1 MRLRHL
7 YFMEPSLSSLLQKA
21 FEHAEDAL
29 SVHRTDGT
37 LLLVN
42 DAFCRLVGKSREEI
56 LGKKCYEVV
65 HSERDFPHFCP
76 MVKAKRD
83 LLPHNAEFSMNG
95 RDFLV
100 SVYPVVERGEMYA
113 AVHII
118 KDITEL
124 KEKERQ
130 LEEARSF
137 LQSVIDGIADPILV
151 VDLEYRLKLVNKAFS
166 RLYPGSGRCFRV
178 THGRRTPCR
187 GAEHPCPLEEVRR
200 LLKPVVVEHV
210 HRHGGEVRYIEII
223 ASPLFDAGGSLAGV
237 VESMRDVTEH
247 KRREEEVRGYARKL
261 EESNRMK
268 ELFLDILR
276 HDVLNPAGVALNFTD
291 LLLEDAHTEEERENL
306 EAIKRSIERLIQI
319 VEDASTLARLESG
332 RGFKLEE
339 LNLAEVIH
347 RAVAAT
353 HHLIKER
360 GMRIEL
366 NFGGNLPIRGSR
378 MLEQVFINL
387 LTNAAKYAAE
397 GKRVIV
403 EVEDEGNSYLVKVRD
418 FGPGIPDEF
427 KGTVFERFS
436 RKEKRGVKGIGLGLA
451 IVKRIVELHRG
462 EVWVE
467 DNSPSGAVFCV
478 RLPKRVDS
486 NLNSRGQ

>member
-1 MRLRHL
+1 
-7 YFMEPSLSSLLQKA
+7 MEYPPSSLLQKA

-42 DAFCRLVGKSREEI
+42 DAFCRLVGKPREEI
-56 LGKKCYEVV
+56 LGRKCYEVV
-65 HSERDFPHFCP
+65 HNEEDFPHFCP
-76 MVKAKRD
+76 MVRTKRD
-83 LLPHNAEFSMNG
+83 LLPHNAEFSMRG
-95 RDFLV
+95 RDFMV
-100 SVYPVVERGEMYA
+100 SVYPVLDDGEIRA
-113 AVHII
+113 VVHII

-124 KEKERQ
+124 KQKERQ

-137 LQSVIDGIADPILV
+137 LQSVIDGIADPIVV
-151 VDLEYRLKLVNKAFS
+151 VDLEYRIMLANRAFR
-166 RLYPGSGRCFRV
+166 RLYPGSGRCYRV
-178 THGRRTPCR
+178 THNRSTPCR
-187 GAEHPCPLEEVRR
+187 GADHPCPLEEVRR
-200 LLKPVVVEHV
+200 LRKPVVVEHV
-210 HRHGGEVRYIEII
+210 HRQGDETRYIEII
-223 ASPLFDAGGSLAGV
+223 ASPLFSPDGSLIGV

-247 KRREEEVRGYARKL
+247 RRREEEVRRYAREL

-276 HDVLNPAGVALNFTD
+276 HDVLNPAGVALNFTE
-291 LLLEDAHTEEERENL
+291 LLLEEAHTEEERENL
-306 EAIKRSIERLIQI
+306 EAVKRSILRLIQI

-332 RGFKLEE
+332 AGVEFEE
-339 LNLAEVIH
+339 LNLAEVIN

-353 HHLIKER
+353 HHLFRQR

-366 NFGGNLPIRGSR
+366 NFSERLPMVGSR

-387 LTNAAKYAAE
+387 LSNAAKYAST
-397 GKRVIV
+397 GKRVVV
-403 EVEDEGNSYLVKVRD
+403 EVEEEEDSYLVKVRD

-427 KGTVFERFS
+427 KRAVFERFS

-451 IVKRIVELHRG
+451 IVRRIVELHGG

-467 DNSPSGAVFCV
+467 DNSPQGAVFCV
-478 RLPKRVDS
+478 RLPKRRHT
-486 NLNSRGQ
+486 NLSKHRK